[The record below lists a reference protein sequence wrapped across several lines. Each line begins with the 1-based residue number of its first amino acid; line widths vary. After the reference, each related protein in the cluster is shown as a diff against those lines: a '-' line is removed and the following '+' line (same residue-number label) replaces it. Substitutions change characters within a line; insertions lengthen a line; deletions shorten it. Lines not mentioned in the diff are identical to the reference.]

1 MPRILVFDSGVGGL
15 SVLDCIAAALPQV
28 ELVYAADNAYFPFGT
43 KEEAAL
49 VARVEQVMTALV
61 QRVAPDLLVIACNT
75 ASTVALPAVRAS
87 VAMPVVGTV
96 PAIKPAVE
104 ASVTR
109 TIGLLGTPGTVR
121 RKYTQALIDEFAG
134 DCTVL
139 RHGSA
144 EFVELAERKLCGEP
158 VDAGAIDDALAGLF
172 RQPGG
177 DAIDTVVLACTHF
190 PLLGPELAARSPRPL
205 RWIDSGA
212 AIARR
217 VAALLPDPA
226 PVAPTGPAAPTH
238 RAVFTA
244 QTPAVEGLHPALARR
259 GLDRVEF
266 IEL

>member
-28 ELVYAADNAYFPFGT
+28 ELLYAADNAYFPFGT

-49 VARVEQVMTALV
+49 VARVDRVLTALV
-61 QRVAPDLLVIACNT
+61 QRVAPDLIVIACNT

-96 PAIKPAVE
+96 PAIKPAAE

-121 RKYTQALIDEFAG
+121 RKYTQALIDEFAA

-144 EFVELAERKLCGEP
+144 ELVELAERKLCGEP
-158 VDAGAIDDALAGLF
+158 IDADGIDDALAGLF
-172 RQPGG
+172 RQRGGG
-177 DAIDTVVLACTHF
+177 DIDTVVLACTHF
-190 PLLGPELAARSPRPL
+190 PLLGPELSARSPRPL

-217 VAALLPDPA
+217 VATLLPDPA
-226 PVAPTGPAAPTH
+226 PGAPTGAASTH
-238 RAVFTA
+238 RALFTA
-244 QTPAVEGLHPALARR
+244 RTSAVEGLHPALARR
-259 GLDRVEF
+259 GLERIEF